1 MPAGNIGDLRIVH
14 QFDQILLHFSG
25 EEILI
30 GQNQKDLPRKRRK
43 IRFAHGLLM
52 HQVGKQA
59 GNMHIL
65 FLLVIFEDRLKQSC
79 AQAISSALSLR
90 IWRMPAF
97 MSFGFSFS
105 EYNMMISLRS

>member
-14 QFDQILLHFSG
+14 QFDQILLHFPG

-30 GQNQKDLPRKRRK
+30 GQNQKDLPLKRRK
-43 IRFAHGLLM
+43 IRFGHGLLM

-65 FLLVIFEDRLKQSC
+65 FLLVIFEDRLKHILRAGDLLC
-79 AQAISSALSLR
+79 AFIADMAHARLYELR
-90 IWRMPAF
+90 LQLFRI
-97 MSFGFSFS
+97 
-105 EYNMMISLRS
+105 